1 MRTST
6 GAKTSLMR
14 LILAMLAGIVAW
26 ILVAMLFNI
35 GLRFVMPGYAVAE
48 PDKSFTLAML
58 VARLVMGALASLAG
72 GAAAGWIDRPAGASA
87 WIIAAALLAAFIP
100 AHVALWLVFPVWYH
114 LTFLVSLAPLTLI
127 GSMLVHRSAS
137 VGSPDDAQ
145 QAGLGAKET
154 RTACAV
160 LQELSAPSTDKAD
173 GTIGRERPDD
183 LTAE

>member
-6 GAKTSLMR
+6 AAKTSLMR

-26 ILVAMLFNI
+26 ILVASLLNI
-35 GLRFVMPGYAVAE
+35 GLRFAMPGYAAAE

-58 VARLVMGALASLAG
+58 LARLVMRALASLAG

-87 WIIAAALLAAFIP
+87 WIVSAALLAAFIP
-100 AHVALWLVFPVWYH
+100 AHVALWLVFPLWYH

-127 GSMLVHRSAS
+127 GSMLVHRRAPTE
-137 VGSPDDAQ
+137 SPDGEQ
-145 QAGLGAKET
+145 QAGPSGQEGCT
-154 RTACAV
+154 PCAV
-160 LQELSAPSTDKAD
+160 LQELSAPSSDKAD
-173 GTIGRERPDD
+173 GTIGRERRDD